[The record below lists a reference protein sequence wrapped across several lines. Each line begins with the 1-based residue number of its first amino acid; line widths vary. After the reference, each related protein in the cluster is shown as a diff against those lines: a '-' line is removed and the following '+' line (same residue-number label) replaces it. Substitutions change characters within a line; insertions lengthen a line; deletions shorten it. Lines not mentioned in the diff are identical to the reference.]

1 MIPLGLTLSIP
12 NPATGQSY
20 KHKKG
25 PWIENKFSSQSPLYV
40 CDSVG
45 IRARLQRRRFQSAAG
60 KEPLGEIPIGKQIK
74 GADAPFLVIP
84 LGFEPKAHSLEGC
97 CSIQLSYGTN
107 TFLLSVCK

>member
-1 MIPLGLTLSIP
+1 MIYPKFPDSLEKKKGSRCSLIVIPLGLTLSIP

-45 IRARLQRRRFQSAAG
+45 IRARLQ
-60 KEPLGEIPIGKQIK
+60 KETLSERSGERTLG
-74 GADAPFLVIP
+74 
-84 LGFEPKAHSLEGC
+84 
-97 CSIQLSYGTN
+97 
-107 TFLLSVCK
+107 